1 MNNTDE
7 SLLRQRT
14 EEYGQEQLFEF
25 WPQLNAAEKE
35 ELLQHL
41 SQVNFPEMKRLIN
54 SLVLAEPP
62 VEYFDTMKPVPLVRA
77 DDSRR
82 DEAVEAGESLLR
94 QGKVACFT
102 VAGGQGTR
110 LGFKGPKG
118 SYPIGPVT
126 GHSLFQYHAEKIRG
140 LQRYYNTTLPWY
152 IMVSQA
158 NGVATR
164 AYFRENNYFSLDPDN
179 ILFFEQR
186 MVPSVTEEGKIILK
200 SPSRLA
206 MSPGG
211 HGGSVQALVDG
222 GAIADAKERGIEI
235 LSYFQVDNWAI
246 KVADPRFIGHHYL
259 NQAEMSSKCHRRN
272 GPRESVGVH
281 CICDGAYRVIEYSE
295 LDIYPQLLQ
304 VDEEGFAVFAA
315 GNSGIHLLSPHFV
328 QRVYEHFDEFPWH
341 KAFKKIPQV
350 NQEGETLIPEAP
362 NGYKFETFIFDAL
375 RFAKNPVALEIQR
388 PGEYTPIKDYDGTNS
403 VVAARKSM
411 TRYWADWAQAAGA
424 LSPEHGENTDSYNLE
439 ISPAWAINEQDFQ
452 NRAPSLSSAL
462 LPDSAILADGSII
475 SAEGQGSPKE
485 G

>member
-1 MNNTDE
+1 MSNRDE
-7 SLLRQRT
+7 SFLRKRA
-14 EEYGQEQLFEF
+14 EEYGQSQLFDF
-25 WPQLNAAEKE
+25 WPQLNTAQQQ
-35 ELLQHL
+35 ELLHHL
-41 SQVNFPEMKRLIN
+41 AQVNFPEMARLIH
-54 SLVLAEPP
+54 SLVLEDPP
-62 VEYFDTMKPVPLVRA
+62 VEYFQTMNPVALVKG

-82 DEAVEAGESLLR
+82 VEAMEAGESLLR
-94 QGKVACFT
+94 EGKVACFT

-110 LGFKGPKG
+110 LGFDGPKG
-118 SYPIGPVT
+118 SYPIGPIT

-152 IMVSQA
+152 IMVSAA
-158 NGVATR
+158 NGEATR
-164 AYFRENNYFSLDPDN
+164 IFFEDNNCFSLDPEN

-186 MVPSVTEEGKIILK
+186 MVPSVTAEGKIILET
-200 SPSRLA
+200 PSRLA

-211 HGGSVQALVDG
+211 HGGCVQALVDG
-222 GAIADAKERGIEI
+222 GAIADAKKRGIEI

-272 GPRESVGVH
+272 GPREAVGVH
-281 CICDGAYRVIEYSE
+281 CLCDGAYRVIEYSE

-315 GNSGIHLLSPHFV
+315 GNSGIHLLNTDFV

-341 KAFKKIPQV
+341 KAFKKIPTV
-350 NQEGETLIPEAP
+350 NQEGQTILPQAP

-388 PGEYTPIKDYDGTNS
+388 LGEYTPIKDYDGVNS

-411 TRYWADWAQAAGA
+411 TEDWGGWAKAAGLV
-424 LSPEHGENTDSYNLE
+424 LSEAADETERYSLE
-439 ISPAWAINEQDFQ
+439 ISPAWAVNEEEFIE
-452 NRAPSLSSAL
+452 RAASLSSDFH
-462 LPDSAILADGSII
+462 PDSAILADGRIVTARGEDACQSD
-475 SAEGQGSPKE
+475 
-485 G
+485 